1 MVWQGNGNCGACL
14 AFSKGRTW
22 IKGQPTVGPNCQPCD
37 ASTEANR
44 LPLGES
50 RRREAATTPG
60 SRAASK
66 NWARHPCRHQSIRL
80 PPHFLHNTRKVI
92 SQHPLLH
99 AVLGRTTAM
108 KLSISLPS
116 SINCERR
123 SSRTSLIRNIYAATF
138 RKNLRPRRFIF
149 LHSSALISRG

>member
-1 MVWQGNGNCGACL
+1 MVWQGNGKCGACL
-14 AFSKGRTW
+14 ASSKGRTW
-22 IKGQPTVGPNCQPCD
+22 IKEHPTVGPNCQPCD

-60 SRAASK
+60 SRSPSK
-66 NWARHPCRHQSIRL
+66 NWARRL
-80 PPHFLHNTRKVI
+80 PPHFLQNTKKVI
-92 SQHPLLH
+92 SQHLLSH

-108 KLSISLPS
+108 KLSISLSS

-123 SSRTSLIRNIYAATF
+123 SSRTSLIRNSYAATF
-138 RKNLRPRRFIF
+138 RKNLRPRLLIF